1 MIELPF
7 RVFAE
12 IFTDSST
19 SGKVKLK
26 VSRKFE
32 KILSFTCYQ
41 YKAYIDTEIDPEPLV
56 TVRQLLLFFHVSC
69 AIANNC
75 IDNQLACNI
84 CHFIRWAG
92 QCPAPASVYIDE
104 LRLPCS
110 SYLSL
115 CSSSRDQARKCVRG
129 RGGGHLQYEI
139 LTQKKEKHSSFLFRR
154 GWC

>member
-1 MIELPF
+1 MTELPF

-12 IFTDSST
+12 IFNDLST

-32 KILSFTCYQ
+32 KIVSFTCNQ

-56 TVRQLLLFFHVSC
+56 KVCQLLLFYHVNC

-75 IDNQLACNI
+75 IGNQLACNI
-84 CHFIRWAG
+84 CHFISWAG
-92 QCPAPASVYIDE
+92 QCPAPVSVYIDE
-104 LRLPCS
+104 NVFRVRVIFLYVARPVH
-110 SYLSL
+110 
-115 CSSSRDQARKCVRG
+115 DQARKCVRG
-129 RGGGHLQYEI
+129 RGGGALW
-139 LTQKKEKHSSFLFRR
+139 QKKHSSLLYRR

>member
-1 MIELPF
+1 MTELPF
-7 RVFAE
+7 RVFAD
-12 IFTDSST
+12 IFNDLST

-84 CHFIRWAG
+84 CHFISWAR
-92 QCPAPASVYIDE
+92 QCPAPFSVYIDE

-115 CSSSRDQARKCVRG
+115 CSSSREQAPKCVRG
-129 RGGGHLQYEI
+129 RGGA
-139 LTQKKEKHSSFLFRR
+139 LTIRNFDQKKEKHSSLLFRR

>member
-1 MIELPF
+1 MTELPF

-26 VSRKFE
+26 VPRKFDT
-32 KILSFTCYQ
+32 IPSFTCNQ

-92 QCPAPASVYIDE
+92 QCPAPVSVYIDE

-129 RGGGHLQYEI
+129 RGALTIRNFDKKKKNTVFSYSVGG
-139 LTQKKEKHSSFLFRR
+139 
-154 GWC
+154 GVN

>member
-1 MIELPF
+1 MHDWVAF
-7 RVFAE
+7 
-12 IFTDSST
+12 
-19 SGKVKLK
+19 SGFCWDFQWFKVKLK

-32 KILSFTCYQ
+32 KIVSFTCYQ

-75 IDNQLACNI
+75 INNQLACNI
-84 CHFIRWAG
+84 CHFISWAG
-92 QCPAPASVYIDE
+92 QCPAPFSVYIDE

-129 RGGGHLQYEI
+129 RGGTYNTKFWPKKRK
-139 LTQKKEKHSSFLFRR
+139 TQFSPIP
-154 GWC
+154 